1 MGQGWNAFSTLVPSS
16 YVGLLFPSPQML
28 GIMGTA
34 VFLIGTSLK
43 GWNFF
48 RSLHNRVLA
57 QPVNGKKKK
66 KKKKNN
72 WNFRT
77 RIIFFKFLSVLQ
89 QNYKGSFPF
98 HLSQPLSISSEGIHL
113 RGEAKLIGGKIE
125 FVTPTSFS
133 FHNHIDT
140 RSYHKKIYKLPR
152 LLIK

>member
-16 YVGLLFPSPQML
+16 YAGLLFPSSQML

-34 VFLIGTSLK
+34 VFLIGKSPK

-57 QPVNGKKKK
+57 QPINGKKKREK
-66 KKKKNN
+66 ITGILERELFSL
-72 WNFRT
+72 NF
-77 RIIFFKFLSVLQ
+77 FLSCSKIIKVPFLSTFHGLYPFLQ
-89 QNYKGSFPF
+89 RV
-98 HLSQPLSISSEGIHL
+98 SIWG
-113 RGEAKLIGGKIE
+113 GGKAKLIGGEIE